1 MFIPLRANYI
11 LLTLL
16 ILMCTRSIQSGEVG
30 EHQKSVPKL
39 FGSRI
44 ATNYTQEVITTATRG
59 ITITVLDTN
68 MQSGLRDSALKSLSH
83 FTEIYFNEP
92 EKILWY
98 AAEEMN
104 HKHRDRVW
112 LGAVNYLYVIAVGP
126 YISVDINRDRIFMFG
141 VINC

>member
-1 MFIPLRANYI
+1 
-11 LLTLL
+11 
-16 ILMCTRSIQSGEVG
+16 
-30 EHQKSVPKL
+30 
-39 FGSRI
+39 
-44 ATNYTQEVITTATRG
+44 
-59 ITITVLDTN
+59 